1 MPAVYPRESKTAGKS
16 PAVSVSSARWLCA
29 DLALQSLLEPLDLAG
44 RVDDRLLPRVE
55 RMAVA
60 ADVDAQL
67 GPGRT
72 DRPLGAAR
80 AAVDLGFEI
89 LGMDIGLHEVLL
101 RRRPRRAV
109 AQPVVAG
116 QSGVRRSRRPSRPPR
131 PGCASCS
138 WWRART

>member
-16 PAVSVSSARWLCA
+16 PAVSVSSARWLSA

-60 ADVDAQL
+60 ADVDSEL

-72 DRPLGAAR
+72 NPPLVASR
-80 AAVDLGFEI
+80 AAMDLGFEI
-89 LGMDIGLHEVLL
+89 FGMYIGLHDVLL
-101 RRRPRRAV
+101 RR
-109 AQPVVAG
+109 
-116 QSGVRRSRRPSRPPR
+116 
-131 PGCASCS
+131 
-138 WWRART
+138 